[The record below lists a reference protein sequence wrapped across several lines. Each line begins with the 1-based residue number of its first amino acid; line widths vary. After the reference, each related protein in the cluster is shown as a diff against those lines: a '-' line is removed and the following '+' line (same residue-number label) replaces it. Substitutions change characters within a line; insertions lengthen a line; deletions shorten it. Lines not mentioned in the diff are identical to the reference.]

1 MAKKHRNQTSI
12 QEYVDNKI
20 AIVEEFA
27 KKMGYSYYIE
37 EYNATVY
44 SGWSRNGLK
53 DGELCKSIQLTGG
66 PVDGDGGWYSWAWSL
81 ETGREII

>member
-12 QEYVDNKI
+12 QEYVNSKI

-66 PVDGDGGWYSWAWSL
+66 PVDGDGECYSWAWSL